1 MSVLGIPDPDGTLAP
16 CPGCGH
22 ATVVATTSTG
32 AERLHCG
39 TYEPVCRPAKPA
51 SRAAR
56 LLSRMAK
63 LAGGDQR
70 H

>member
-1 MSVLGIPDPDGTLAP
+1 MSVLSIPDPDGTLAP

-39 TYEPVCRPAKPA
+39 TYEPVCRPAKPTT
-51 SRAAR
+51 RVAR
-56 LLSRMAK
+56 LLNRMVK
-63 LAGGDQR
+63 LVGGDPHQ
-70 H
+70 

>member
-1 MSVLGIPDPDGTLAP
+1 MSVLSIPDPDGTLAP

-39 TYEPVCRPAKPA
+39 TYEPVCRPAKPGN
-51 SRAAR
+51 RVVR
-56 LLSRMAK
+56 LLSRMVK
-63 LAGGDQR
+63 LAGGDP
-70 H
+70 HN

>member
-1 MSVLGIPDPDGTLAP
+1 MSVLSIPDPEGTLAP

-39 TYEPVCRPAKPA
+39 TYEPVCRPAKPT
-51 SRAAR
+51 SRVAR
-56 LLSRMAK
+56 LLIRVTK
-63 LAGGDQR
+63 LVGGEPRQ
-70 H
+70 

>member
-1 MSVLGIPDPDGTLAP
+1 VSVLGIPDPDGTLAP

-51 SRAAR
+51 SRAIR

-63 LAGGDQR
+63 LVGGDQR

>member
-1 MSVLGIPDPDGTLAP
+1 MSVLSIPDPDGTLAP

-51 SRAAR
+51 NRAAR
-56 LLSRMAK
+56 LLSRVVK
-63 LAGGDQR
+63 LVGGDQR

>member
-1 MSVLGIPDPDGTLAP
+1 MSVLSIPDPDGTVAP

-39 TYEPVCRPAKPA
+39 TYEPVCRPVKPTK
-51 SRAAR
+51 RVTR
-56 LLSRMAK
+56 LLNRMVK
-63 LAGGDQR
+63 LVGGDPRQ
-70 H
+70 

>member
-1 MSVLGIPDPDGTLAP
+1 VSVLSIPDPDGTLAP

-51 SRAAR
+51 SRVAR
-56 LLSRMAK
+56 LLNRMVE
-63 LAGGDQR
+63 LVGGDPR
-70 H
+70 N

>member
-39 TYEPVCRPAKPA
+39 TYEPVCRPAKPTN
-51 SRAAR
+51 RVTR
-56 LLSRMAK
+56 LLSRMVKAV
-63 LAGGDQR
+63 GGDPR
-70 H
+70 P